1 MSKFI
6 KNEIIINAPATEVWD
21 ALVNPAKTKVYMFGC
36 ETVSDWQEGSPLLWQ
51 MEYEGKPFVPVKG
64 HIVELDENEYLA
76 YTVFD
81 PYSTIPDVPENYLT
95 VIYELSEDDGQ
106 TILTVTQGDYDTVAE
121 GERRY
126 NESYNN
132 GEGWQPILVQIKA
145 LVETPSVI

>member
-6 KNEIIINAPATEVWD
+6 ENEIIINATASEVWD

-36 ETVSDWQEGSPLLWQ
+36 ETISDWQEGSELLWQ
-51 MEYEGKPFVPVKG
+51 MDYEGKPFIPVKG
-64 HIVELDENEYLA
+64 HIVEIEENEFLA

-81 PYSTIPDVPENYLT
+81 PHSTMPDIPENYLT
-95 VIYELSEDDGQ
+95 VTYELSEDFGL
-106 TILTVTQGDYDTVAE
+106 TTLTVTQGDYDTVAE

-132 GEGWQPILVQIKA
+132 GEGWQPILEQIKV
-145 LVETPSVI
+145 LVETPSV

>member
-1 MSKFI
+1 MPKYIQNDI
-6 KNEIIINAPATEVWD
+6 KINAPAAEVWD
-21 ALVNPAKTKVYMFGC
+21 ALVNPEKTKVYMFGC

-64 HIVELDENEYLA
+64 HIVELDKNEYLA

-81 PYSTIPDVPENYLT
+81 PHATMPDIPENYLT
-95 VIYELSEDDGQ
+95 VTYELSEDNGQ
-106 TILTVTQGDYDTVAE
+106 TTLTVTQGDYDTVAE

-132 GEGWQPILVQIKA
+132 GMGWQPILEQIKT
-145 LVETPSVI
+145 LVETPQ